1 MDCQEAVAI
10 LVHHRDDLQ
19 ARGVRHA
26 AVFGS
31 VVRGEARPDS
41 DIDILID
48 LDPKAELDLFAFV
61 GLTRYIAKLFP
72 NPVDVVDRE
81 ALRPHARPSAERE
94 AVHAF

>member
-1 MDCQEAVAI
+1 
-10 LVHHRDDLQ
+10 
-19 ARGVRHA
+19 
-26 AVFGS
+26 
-31 VVRGEARPDS
+31 
-41 DIDILID
+41 LID
-48 LDPKAELDLFAFV
+48 LDPMAELDLFAFV